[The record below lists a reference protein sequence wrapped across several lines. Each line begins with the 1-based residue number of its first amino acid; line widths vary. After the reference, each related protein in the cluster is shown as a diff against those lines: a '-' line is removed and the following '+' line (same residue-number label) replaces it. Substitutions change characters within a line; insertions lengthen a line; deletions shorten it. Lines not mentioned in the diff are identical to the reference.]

1 MLKRLPT
8 IAALVIL
15 VIVIAAGTAAAAKV
29 TVVVTGGPLD
39 IQLPFS
45 DQSLNGVTLD
55 GTNQTTTGTLGETR
69 IRDARGTGTGW
80 YVTVS
85 ATDFEEESDP
95 GKTIPAG
102 GFRVPVAP
110 TVTVLSGFDGG
121 IVADSGPLAAPG
133 LTLLVSPNPNGRGR
147 FSVTPDLELDV
158 PAETYIGTYASTITE
173 TITSY

>member
-1 MLKRLPT
+1 MKEVYNVLKRLPT

-69 IRDARGTGTGW
+69 IRDARGTGAGW

-95 GKTIPAG
+95 GKTVPAG

-110 TVTVLSGFDGG
+110 TVT
-121 IVADSGPLAAPG
+121 
-133 LTLLVSPNPNGRGR
+133 
-147 FSVTPDLELDV
+147 
-158 PAETYIGTYASTITE
+158 
-173 TITSY
+173 